1 MRKKQIEYQNEF
13 LIEQAQRVHNIL
25 LEVHEKEREER
36 KTAEKNKKK
45 RLKREVYKYN
55 QNAIQEFE
63 K

>member
-1 MRKKQIEYQNEF
+1 M
-13 LIEQAQRVHNIL
+13 HNIL